1 MRADSPDRP
10 TALVDTS
17 VALPALSELH
27 EFHDVAFAAVSEH
40 RAGIAA
46 HALFE
51 TYAVLTRHPNL
62 RVLPA
67 QALALLDST
76 FKHRATPTAAAID
89 RALEAL
95 AAAAIS
101 GGATYDGLV
110 AATAVEARLPL
121 LSLDRRARRTYE
133 AIGADVRY
141 L

>member
-40 RAGIAA
+40 QAAIAA

-62 RVLPA
+62 RILPA
-67 QALALLDST
+67 QALALLDRT
-76 FKHRATPTAAAID
+76 FKHRAVLSAAATD

-95 AAAAIS
+95 AAGAIS

-110 AATAVEARLPL
+110 AATAVEAGLPL
-121 LSLDRRARRTYE
+121 LTLDRRARRTY
-133 AIGADVRY
+133 AAVGADVRY